1 MGSTERSRQNSSGA
15 ASTTSVRKDRRGRNS
30 RCPVHWTVLEIP
42 VATRSGQLE
51 PVACSSRPDLA
62 PRGAV
67 RKVGPRPD
75 QTRSACTDEPGEPAS
90 WPGDQSWGP
99 SSPYRRV
106 KQPSAADQEKNGGAS
121 SALNRSVCGTAVA
134 AERLDGRPFFTSSD
148 PAISQSGDLVQGLDP
163 ERADRQIARSP
174 DGGAPAPCGP
184 SLQSHVTSMRQLMP
198 R

>member
-1 MGSTERSRQNSSGA
+1 MGSTERLKQNSSGA

-51 PVACSSRPDLA
+51 PVACSIRPDLA

-99 SSPYRRV
+99 CSPYRWV
-106 KQPSAADQEKNGGAS
+106 NQPSAANMEKNGGAS
-121 SALNRSVCGTAVA
+121 SDLNRSVCGTAVA
-134 AERLDGRPFFTSSD
+134 AERLDGRPFF
-148 PAISQSGDLVQGLDP
+148 
-163 ERADRQIARSP
+163 SP
-174 DGGAPAPCGP
+174 TVV
-184 SLQSHVTSMRQLMP
+184 L
-198 R
+198 

>member
-1 MGSTERSRQNSSGA
+1 MGPTERSKQNSSGA

-99 SSPYRRV
+99 CPPYRRV
-106 KQPSAADQEKNGGAS
+106 KQPSAANMEKNGGVS
-121 SALNRSVCGTAVA
+121 SDLNRSVCGTAVA
-134 AERLDGRPFFTSSD
+134 AERLDGRPFFVSHPGTVPP
-148 PAISQSGDLVQGLDP
+148 PATWASPLSGATVRP
-163 ERADRQIARSP
+163 EGDEYA
-174 DGGAPAPCGP
+174 G
-184 SLQSHVTSMRQLMP
+184 
-198 R
+198 

>member
-1 MGSTERSRQNSSGA
+1 MSPTERSKQNSSGA
-15 ASTTSVRKDRRGRNS
+15 ASTTSVRKDRRGRNC

-99 SSPYRRV
+99 CSPYRWV
-106 KQPSAADQEKNGGAS
+106 NQPSAADMEKNGGES
-121 SALNRSVCGTAVA
+121 SDLNRSVCGTAVA
-134 AERLDGRPFFTSSD
+134 AERLDGRPFFAHVLFLSPITSSKYEGSSE
-148 PAISQSGDLVQGLDP
+148 AL
-163 ERADRQIARSP
+163 RRSIKQQRNHIP
-174 DGGAPAPCGP
+174 TRLSRVGIVP
-184 SLQSHVTSMRQLMP
+184 
-198 R
+198 